1 MEELLIAE
9 GRVLDFKQKLKAM
22 SRKPGIGDQTPMSPL
37 GSIIR
42 GARKARV
49 IMRRDSFER
58 APAMGTQNVMDAD
71 PSKLSPAM
79 AKVRAKKE
87 RQLVRDK
94 VAARISLDGR
104 GTPTA
109 PAWASALE
117 RDAAKKKT
125 KEQEHQKWLNDPEG
139 KPFSYGI

>member
-1 MEELLIAE
+1 MKNLNYTRMEELLIAE
-9 GRVLDFKQKLKAM
+9 GRVLDFKQKLKSM
-22 SRKPGIGDQTPMSPL
+22 SRKSGIGDQTPMSPL

-79 AKVRAKKE
+79 AKVRAKKG
-87 RQLVRDK
+87 RQQGRDK
-94 VAARISLDGR
+94 ADARRSLDN
-104 GTPTA
+104 PNPA
-109 PAWASALE
+109 PAWADALE
-117 RDAAKKKT
+117 RGSAKKKAKDDEEANRFGAGT
-125 KEQEHQKWLNDPEG
+125 
-139 KPFSYGI
+139 

>member
-9 GRVLDFKQKLKAM
+9 GRVLDFKQKLKSM
-22 SRKPGIGDQTPMSPL
+22 SRKSGIGDQTPMSPL

-49 IMRRDSFER
+49 IMRRDSFEQ

-79 AKVRAKKE
+79 AKVRAKKG
-87 RQLVRDK
+87 RQQDRDK
-94 VAARISLDGR
+94 ADARRSLDNPGQVYR
-104 GTPTA
+104 DKLDA
-109 PAWASALE
+109 DKSAEEKKRRASDTESKGFA
-117 RDAAKKKT
+117 
-125 KEQEHQKWLNDPEG
+125 H
-139 KPFSYGI
+139 GI